1 MLFYC
6 TVQNV
11 HANTM
16 SLRAAAQT
24 AQTTELKVIT
34 RRGLKYKQCKQSLM
48 EDNTNPCLHQ
58 LLPVDAALHLKPS
71 MIVLPLTIA
80 EHFLH
85 DQHKLKKDI
94 ITHRHIYPQ
103 IK

>member
-1 MLFYC
+1 
-6 TVQNV
+6 
-11 HANTM
+11 
-16 SLRAAAQT
+16 
-24 AQTTELKVIT
+24 
-34 RRGLKYKQCKQSLM
+34 M
-48 EDNTNPCLHQ
+48 ESNTNPCLHQ
-58 LLPVDAALHLKPS
+58 LRVSSHLLPVKAALHLKPS
-71 MIVLPLTIA
+71 TIVLPLTIA